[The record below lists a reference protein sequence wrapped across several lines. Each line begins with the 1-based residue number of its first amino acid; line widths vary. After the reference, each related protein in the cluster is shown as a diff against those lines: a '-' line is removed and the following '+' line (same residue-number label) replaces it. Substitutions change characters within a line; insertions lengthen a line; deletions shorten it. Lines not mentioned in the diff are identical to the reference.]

1 MGFPFK
7 KTPHKVY
14 KSSTLQNV
22 LVTFCYTPLQDE
34 DFNDTFYQ
42 RLDECT
48 MGKFGLKVER
58 IFPNSALQILN
69 NKNKTRLVFGRDK
82 VYVIL
87 DCDGYVSFDD
97 SAFPQA
103 YHLKDFLKDV
113 MLKKEATRMI
123 IRKINIWRVDASID
137 EKVDEEKIRRQIFSN
152 DFLTWTTNK
161 VEIDA
166 QKENQLRDKFS
177 WDDKEQTVLLR
188 TAFIPVDVGEKSKIF
203 NMIMDTEAVT
213 EQARGISLNEMPNVL
228 KALNDTMFDAFNW
241 AVNQEIINKMEQ
253 GLYTL

>member
-22 LVTFCYTPLQDE
+22 LVTFCYTPLQSEEFDD
-34 DFNDTFYQ
+34 DFYERLNDF
-42 RLDECT
+42 T
-48 MGKFGLKVER
+48 MGKFGLLVER
-58 IFPNSALQILN
+58 KFPQSALQILN

-87 DCDGYVSFDD
+87 ECDGYVSFDD

-113 MLKKEATRMI
+113 MLKKEAIRMS
-123 IRKINIWRVDASID
+123 IRKINIWSVDASMD
-137 EKVDEEKIRRQIFSN
+137 EKVDEEKIRKQIFSN
-152 DFLTWTTNK
+152 EFLTFADK
-161 VEIDA
+161 AGMDVQEE
-166 QKENQLRDKFS
+166 QKLMDKFC
-177 WDDKEQTVLLR
+177 WKDKEQTVLLR
-188 TAFIPVDVGEKSKIF
+188 TAFIPIDKTSKKF
-203 NMIMDTEAVT
+203 NMVMDTEAVT
-213 EQARGISLNEMPNVL
+213 EQARNISLNEMPNVL
-228 KALNDTMFDAFNW
+228 RALNDTMFDAFNW
-241 AVNQEIINKMEQ
+241 AVNKEIINKMEE

>member
-22 LVTFCYTPLQDE
+22 LVTFCYTPLQSEEFDD
-34 DFNDTFYQ
+34 DFYE
-42 RLDECT
+42 RLNYFT
-48 MGKFGLKVER
+48 MSKFGLLVER
-58 IFPNSALQILN
+58 KFPQSALQILN

-113 MLKKEATRMI
+113 MLKKEAIRMS
-123 IRKINIWRVDASID
+123 IRKINIWSVDASMD
-137 EKVDEEKIRRQIFSN
+137 EKVDEEKIRKQIFSN
-152 DFLTWTTNK
+152 EFLTCTDK
-161 VEIDA
+161 AGMDVQEE
-166 QKENQLRDKFS
+166 QKLMDKFC
-177 WDDKEQTVLLR
+177 WKDKEQTVLLR
-188 TAFIPVDVGEKSKIF
+188 TAFIPIDKTSKKF
-203 NMIMDTEAVT
+203 NMVMDTEAVT
-213 EQARGISLNEMPNVL
+213 EQARNISLNDMPNVL
-228 KALNDTMFDAFNW
+228 RALNDTMFDAFNW
-241 AVNQEIINKMEQ
+241 AVNKEIINKMEE

>member
-22 LVTFCYTPLQDE
+22 LVTFCYTPLQSEEFDD
-34 DFNDTFYQ
+34 DFYE
-42 RLDECT
+42 RLNYFT
-48 MGKFGLKVER
+48 MSKFGLLVER
-58 IFPNSALQILN
+58 KFPQSALQILN

-113 MLKKEATRMI
+113 MLKKEAIRMS
-123 IRKINIWRVDASID
+123 IRKINIWSVDASMD
-137 EKVDEEKIRRQIFSN
+137 EKVDEEKIRKQIFSN
-152 DFLTWTTNK
+152 EFLTCTDK
-161 VEIDA
+161 AGMDVQEE
-166 QKENQLRDKFS
+166 QKLMDKFC
-177 WDDKEQTVLLR
+177 WKDKEQTVLLR
-188 TAFIPVDVGEKSKIF
+188 TAFIPIDKTSKKF
-203 NMIMDTEAVT
+203 NMVMDTEAVT
-213 EQARGISLNEMPNVL
+213 EQARNISLNKMPKVL
-228 KALNDTMFDAFNW
+228 RALNDTMFDAFNW
-241 AVNQEIINKMEQ
+241 AVNKEIINKMEE

>member
-22 LVTFCYTPLQDE
+22 LVTFCYTPLQSEEFDD
-34 DFNDTFYQ
+34 DFYE
-42 RLDECT
+42 RLNYFT
-48 MGKFGLKVER
+48 KSKFGLLVER
-58 IFPNSALQILN
+58 KFPQSALQILN

-113 MLKKEATRMI
+113 MLKKEAIRMS
-123 IRKINIWRVDASID
+123 IRKINIWSVDASMD
-137 EKVDEEKIRRQIFSN
+137 EKVDEEKIRKQIFSN
-152 DFLTWTTNK
+152 EFLTCTDK
-161 VEIDA
+161 AGMDVQEE
-166 QKENQLRDKFS
+166 QKLMDKFC
-177 WDDKEQTVLLR
+177 WKDKEQTVLLR
-188 TAFIPVDVGEKSKIF
+188 TAFIPIDKTSKKF
-203 NMIMDTEAVT
+203 NMVMDTEAVT
-213 EQARGISLNEMPNVL
+213 EQARNISLNEMPNVL
-228 KALNDTMFDAFNW
+228 RALNDTMFDAFNW
-241 AVNQEIINKMEQ
+241 AVNKEIINKMEE

>member
-22 LVTFCYTPLQDE
+22 LVTFCYAPLQSE
-34 DFNDTFYQ
+34 DFNDAFYE
-42 RLDECT
+42 RLDAFT
-48 MGKFGLKVER
+48 MGKFGLQVER
-58 IFPNSALQILN
+58 KFPQSALQILN

-113 MLKKEATRMI
+113 MLKKEAIRMS
-123 IRKINIWRVDASID
+123 IRKINIWSVDASMD
-137 EKVDEEKIRRQIFSN
+137 EKVDEEKIRKQIFSN
-152 DFLTWTTNK
+152 EFLTCTDK
-161 VEIDA
+161 AGMDVQEE
-166 QKENQLRDKFS
+166 QKLMDKFC
-177 WDDKEQTVLLR
+177 WKDKEQTVLLR
-188 TAFIPVDVGEKSKIF
+188 TAFIPIDKTSKKF
-203 NMIMDTEAVT
+203 NMVMDTEAVT
-213 EQARGISLNEMPNVL
+213 EQARNISLNEMPNVL
-228 KALNDTMFDAFNW
+228 RALNDTMFDAFNW
-241 AVNQEIINKMEQ
+241 AVNKEIINKMEE